1 MKKRVLAVL
10 VSIAVC
16 LQSQPALVTYATEP
30 VEIEPTPVV
39 IDSED
44 KVECICETPC
54 TEGLV
59 NQECPVCKAEGA
71 DLTKCVGAEETTPT
85 IDGEDESAD
94 TSTLPESEEQAACIC
109 ETPCTE
115 GLVNQ
120 ECPVCK
126 GEHADLSVC
135 KGQANEKAAE
145 YNVGGDSWSKAVS
158 PNGNEITT
166 YINEDEGGETRK
178 IHWANGVKPP
188 IMGGP
193 NSEFEKVTTTQGGT
207 YIEYIAPYV
216 QGNGWYDA
224 NKEMNGDQNLCFVAA
239 TANSLQWWF
248 DRNAGKVR
256 EYLDKN
262 QNYSSKRRAVVE
274 KILNKKDID
283 QHNSLIYQKYRDI
296 FNNRPTGYWPDL
308 LIAHFINGY
317 PIDPDDLG
325 TLDPDF
331 TDGENLL
338 IHGPR
343 DEQSGYFYD
352 IFKKDLLSN
361 RYNISRY
368 DELKG
373 FLNRIDNGELI
384 MMTYAMSNT
393 LAHVVTLWGVEYNEA
408 GNPVAVYYTD
418 SDDANEVKSGMRRY
432 KLVNK
437 GGVPYISTDTTNQ
450 SASKIITINTL
461 STGDL
466 NIWDAGIQESGKGKQ
481 NPPETPTVA
490 VTTENSITL
499 KGIKESGN
507 GTKAEYSND
516 NGLSWRVDPKFE
528 GLKPG
533 TKYTFYAR
541 YQGNDN
547 FKPSEKSK
555 ELIAYTSPSITTAS
569 LPNGK
574 VGVYYEQTLKAQVQ
588 KGTTVTWSAVG
599 SLPDGLSLDANGI
612 IRGTPTT
619 ASEVPVSFQ
628 VEATANGVSQTKEL
642 GIIIDKGT
650 SSFSDLTVE
659 NATTGAGQ
667 FVYGDEII
675 IKGKISTSNRQIR
688 SRAVTPIGK
697 NQVALFVGDTQLT
710 QPTNVGQDGSF
721 LIKYNTA
728 DNGITASNSE
738 QILTVKYGGSDTLD
752 EDIAHVYIRISPKS
766 IGNADVTLTGVDGLI
781 YDGNEKTPAIEVK
794 LENQLLNPATDY
806 TVNYFNSYG
815 GEGDHTNAGEVTVTI
830 TGKGNYGDSV
840 TRNFMISKASA
851 PNIQWPTASVIEYGQ
866 SLADSK
872 LTGGSIEFGSFAWT
886 DASIMPQS
894 GTNSYRV
901 TFIPSADTKNNYDE
915 ISVTEQ
921 NVEVN
926 VEKANPVLTLKPSAE
941 TIYGGGEVTLI
952 LTGLPV
958 GAEAVITCS
967 DTAITL
973 HSSGENTWNATLP
986 DRIQTYTF
994 SATYYGDVNYNGAQA
1009 ECKVDVAPKSDDNG
1023 GSNGDGTSNGGGGSN
1038 GDGTSNG
1045 DGASNGD
1052 GTSSGT
1058 GSSNGND
1065 SSNGGGGSN
1074 GGGASSGNGVS
1085 NSGGGSNGGSLSSGN
1100 ASSDQNQHI
1109 SKIKNPETRVQ
1120 TPTTAA
1126 QKEKNG
1132 TTAVKKSKDSV
1143 KKDSVKKAES
1153 DAKQRSDMKNG
1164 DKTMENGASAEQEAI
1179 SEQEKNHNL
1188 GLLVFP
1194 ILFILAAVIGGIWF
1208 LIRRNKR

>member
-94 TSTLPESEEQAACIC
+94 TSTLPESEEQA
-109 ETPCTE
+109 
-115 GLVNQ
+115 V
-120 ECPVCK
+120 
-126 GEHADLSVC
+126 
-135 KGQANEKAAE
+135 E
-145 YNVGGDSWSKAVS
+145 YNVGGDDWSETESA
-158 PNGNEITT
+158 NGNKITT
-166 YINEDEGGETRK
+166 YINEDEGNAKRT
-178 IHWANGVKPP
+178 IHWVKGITPP
-188 IMGGP
+188 IMGGA
-193 NSEFEKVTTTQGGT
+193 NSEFKKSTISQGGGT

-216 QGNGWYDA
+216 QGKGWYDA

-256 EYLDKN
+256 EYLGKN
-262 QNYSSKRRAVVE
+262 QNYSSTRRQVIE
-274 KILNKKDID
+274 DILNKKDVD
-283 QHNSLIYQKYRDI
+283 QHNSLIYQKYRAI
-296 FNNRPTGYWPDL
+296 FDNRPTGYWPDL

-325 TLDPDF
+325 VIDPTF
-331 TDGENLL
+331 NDGDNLL
-338 IHGPR
+338 IHGP
-343 DEQSGYFYD
+343 EEHGGYFFD
-352 IFKKDLLSN
+352 IFKKDLLSI
-361 RYNISRY
+361 RYGITGY
-368 DELKG
+368 EELKG
-373 FLNRIDNGELI
+373 FLRRVDNGELI
-384 MMTYAMSNT
+384 MMTYAMSHT
-393 LAHVVTLWGVEYNEA
+393 LSHVVTLWGVEYDEA

-418 SDDANEVKSGMRRY
+418 SDDTNNSDSGMRRY
-432 KLVNK
+432 KLVSK
-437 GGVPYISTDTTNQ
+437 GGVPYVSTEKDNK
-450 SASKIITINTL
+450 SASMITMINTL

-481 NPPETPTVA
+481 NPPETPAVA

-541 YQGNDN
+541 YQGDDN

-588 KGTTVTWSAVG
+588 KGTMVTWSAVG

-628 VEATANGVSQTKEL
+628 VKATANGVSQTKEL
-642 GIIIDKGT
+642 GIIIAKGN
-650 SSFSDLTVE
+650 SSFSGLTVE
-659 NATTGAGQ
+659 NAATGTSQ
-667 FVYGDEII
+667 IVYGDEII

-994 SATYYGDVNYNGAQA
+994 SVTYYGDVNYNGAQA

-1038 GDGTSNG
+1038 DDGTSNG
-1045 DGASNGD
+1045 GGASNGD

-1065 SSNGGGGSN
+1065 SSN

-1132 TTAVKKSKDSV
+1132 TTAVKKPKDSV